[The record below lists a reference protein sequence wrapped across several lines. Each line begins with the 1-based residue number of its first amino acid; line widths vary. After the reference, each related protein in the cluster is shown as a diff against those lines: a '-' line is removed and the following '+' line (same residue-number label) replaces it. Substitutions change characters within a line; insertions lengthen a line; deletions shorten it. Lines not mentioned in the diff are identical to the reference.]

1 VNRLVHEFVASS
13 VRRFA
18 DRTALVDANGTL
30 TYHAMWDRSRRLA
43 SVLRGLG
50 VQRGD
55 RALKTSPERLAAC
68 GRPTPFFDV
77 KLADDDGKQVP
88 IGEIGEVWVRG
99 DSVSA
104 EYWHQ
109 PEATAKAYVDDW
121 FRMGDL
127 AIADEDGYITIVD
140 RKNDM
145 IISGGLNVYPRE
157 VEDILAAHPGVN
169 EVAVIGVPDDK
180 WGESVHACISLRPG
194 ASVTLQQLQQHCRD
208 SGLAT
213 YKKPLSVEQVD
224 EIPKTAVGKVFR
236 RALRERYWA
245 QHGRRVG

>member
-1 VNRLVHEFVASS
+1 MYPDEHME
-13 VRRFA
+13 
-18 DRTALVDANGTL
+18 
-30 TYHAMWDRSRRLA
+30 
-43 SVLRGLG
+43 
-50 VQRGD
+50 
-55 RALKTSPERLAAC
+55 ALKYSPERLAAC

-77 KLADDDGKQVP
+77 KLAGDDGKQVP
-88 IGEIGEVWVRG
+88 AGEIGEVWVRG

-104 EYWHQ
+104 GYWHQ
-109 PEATAKAYVDDW
+109 PEATAKAYVDGW

-157 VEDILAAHPGVN
+157 VEDILAAHPGVS
-169 EVAVIGVPDDK
+169 EVAVIGVPDDT

-194 ASVTLQQLQQHCRD
+194 VSVTLEQLQQHCRD

-245 QHGRRVG
+245 QHGRPIG